1 MVYRP
6 LKANANCYMLFNEF
20 LKTNDKYL
28 MIYLYAILGA
38 HKKENEKMPF
48 HQELCCAARASEGTI
63 RWKTVP
69 CVVSVVQFF
78 SVSLIVTTTK
88 QVVRDDVE
96 KRFYETHTLTH
107 STHSPP
113 IAAKLISENDKKL
126 NFSFFVFSFQCLH
139 DSLFQHKQ
147 KMTGVR
153 RTISHFAS
161 HDRMVSTNDDSR
173 KMIFI
178 SPFRGKN
185 CALRGCTRL
194 SRNRLRKSS
203 SKCLIWLCECARH
216 GQRTSN
222 HFAIEFLCELCNRN

>member
-38 HKKENEKMPF
+38 HKKENEKKPF
-48 HQELCCAARASEGTI
+48 HQELCCAARPSEGTI

-69 CVVSVVQFF
+69 CVVGVVQFF
-78 SVSLIVTTTK
+78 SVSHCHNNKTGRARWRWKTILW
-88 QVVRDDVE
+88 D
-96 KRFYETHTLTH
+96 THTLTH
-107 STHSPP
+107 IHSPP

-139 DSLFQHKQ
+139 DSLFQQTQ

-178 SPFRGKN
+178 SSCRWRN
-185 CALRGCTRL
+185 CALCGCMRL
-194 SRNRLRKSS
+194 SRNRLQKSS

-222 HFAIEFLCELCNRN
+222 HFAMEFLCELCNRN